1 MNKEIITRFLHEE
14 MKVKENITC
23 HNFTLYTSSILVEL
37 KDGWNILMFREI
49 IELER
54 YNQWLLKITREEREE
69 KIKQLGIK

>member
-14 MKVKENITC
+14 MNFKENITC
-23 HNFTLYTSSILVEL
+23 HDFKLYTSSILVEL

-54 YNQWLLKITREEREE
+54 YNQWLLKITREERVE
-69 KIKQLGIK
+69 KLNHLGI

>member
-14 MKVKENITC
+14 MNFKENITC
-23 HNFTLYTSSILVEL
+23 HDFKLYTSSILVEL

-54 YNQWLLKITREEREE
+54 YNQWLLKITREERVE
-69 KIKQLGIK
+69 KLNQLGI